1 MITVA
6 LLIPML
12 NEAVAL
18 PRLLRSIH
26 ALHPQPDAVVA
37 VDGGSTDGS
46 VALAEAAGLRVLVG
60 DASGRA
66 AQVNAGVAA
75 MTADIVCVLHADT
88 ILPDDAVD
96 VIRGAMTDPGLV
108 LGSFLPLLCGPNQ
121 VCWGTSFHN
130 WAKTYYG
137 PLLFHPLRFL
147 RGLRLLFGDHAMFFR
162 RDTFLEA
169 GGCDASLPIMEDA
182 DLCLRM
188 HRFGRTRM
196 VNRVVLT
203 SDRRV
208 VAWGPLRANWVYF
221 RISVRWALGAR
232 RNLERLYPHVR

>member
-1 MITVA
+1 MTTVA
-6 LLIPML
+6 LVIPML
-12 NEAVAL
+12 NEAAAL
-18 PRLLRSIH
+18 PRLLRSLC

-46 VALAEAAGLRVLVG
+46 VTLAEAAGLRVLSG

-66 AQVNAGVAA
+66 AQVNAGVAEL
-75 MTADIVCVLHADT
+75 DVDVVCVLHADT
-88 ILPDDAVD
+88 ILPDDAVA
-96 VIRGAMTDPGLV
+96 VIRAAMADPGLV
-108 LGSFLPLLCGPNQ
+108 LGSFLPLLCGPDR
-121 VCWGTSFHN
+121 VRWGTSFHN

-137 PLLFHPLRFL
+137 PMLFHPLRFR

-162 RDTFLEA
+162 RTAFLQA

-182 DLCLRM
+182 DLCLRL

-208 VAWGPLRANWVYF
+208 AAWGPLRANWTYL

-232 RNLERLYPHVR
+232 RNLGQSYPHVR